1 MTNKKV
7 DLFKASKAMSERVSD
22 YMNKKVWG
30 IVLKTRYQIELGKAE
45 NRKDFWVSENDRIKA
60 ETGENKYVQE
70 IENVK
75 AEIISLQAKYDDQR
89 QKEATFTYTDA
100 DKTFYKLYEKAEDKE
115 AVLKAIRQWFAPY
128 KLVDIEGSTLEE
140 SIFDAITG
148 DRRASARTI
157 INSGAT
163 KFTQKRSKNDVL
175 GLFYGRLSEL
185 MLEAGTLKPSEIPE
199 DVREQF
205 APKKKTKKSK

>member
-7 DLFKASKAMSERVSD
+7 DLFKASEAMSERVSD

-30 IVLKTRYQIELGKAE
+30 IVLKTRYQFDLAKAE
-45 NRKDFWVSENDRIKA
+45 KRQEFWVSENDRLKKK
-60 ETGENKYVQE
+60 TGENKYVQE
-70 IENVK
+70 IEDIK
-75 AEIISLQAKYDDQR
+75 AEIVELQTKYEDQR
-89 QKEATFTYTDA
+89 QKEATFAYTDA

-115 AVLKAIRQWFAPY
+115 SVLKAVRQWFAPY

-140 SIFDAITG
+140 SIYDAITG

-175 GLFYGRLSEL
+175 GLFYSRLSEL

-205 APKKKTKKSK
+205 APKKKAKKSK

>member
-30 IVLKTRYQIELGKAE
+30 IVLKTRYQFDLAKAE
-45 NRKDFWVSENDRIKA
+45 KRQEFWVSENDRLKK

-70 IENVK
+70 IEDIQ
-75 AEIISLQAKYDDQR
+75 AEIVELQTKYEDQR
-89 QKEATFTYTDA
+89 QKEATFAYTDA

-115 AVLKAIRQWFAPY
+115 SVLKAVRQWFAPY

-140 SIFDAITG
+140 SIYDAITG
-148 DRRASARTI
+148 NRHASARTI

-205 APKKKTKKSK
+205 APKKKAKKSK

>member
-7 DLFKASKAMSERVSD
+7 NLFKASKAMSERVSD

-30 IVLKTRYQIELGKAE
+30 IVLKTRYQFDLAKAE
-45 NRKDFWVSENDRIKA
+45 KRQEFWVSENDRLKK

-70 IENVK
+70 IEDIK
-75 AEIISLQAKYDDQR
+75 AEIVELQTKYEDQR
-89 QKEATFTYTDA
+89 QKEATFAYTDA

-115 AVLKAIRQWFAPY
+115 SVLKAVRQWFAPY

-140 SIFDAITG
+140 SIYDAITG
-148 DRRASARTI
+148 NRRASARTI

-205 APKKKTKKSK
+205 APKKKAKKSK

>member
-1 MTNKKV
+1 MKNKKV
-7 DLFKASKAMSERVSD
+7 DLFKASKDMSERVSD

-45 NRKDFWVSENDRIKA
+45 NRKDFWTSENDRIKA
-60 ETGENKYVQE
+60 ETGENKYAQE

-75 AEIISLQAKYDDQR
+75 AEIVSLQAKYDHQR
-89 QKEATFTYTDA
+89 QKEATFAYTDA
-100 DKTFYKLYEKAEDKE
+100 DKTFYKLYEKADNKE

-157 INSGAT
+157 VNSGAT

-199 DVREQF
+199 DVRDQF
-205 APKKKTKKSK
+205 APKKKAKKSK

>member
-30 IVLKTRYQIELGKAE
+30 IVLKTRYQLKLAKAE
-45 NRKDFWVSENDRIKA
+45 KRQEFWTFENNRSKE
-60 ETGENKYVQE
+60 ETGENKYAQE
-70 IENVK
+70 IENIK
-75 AEIISLQAKYDDQR
+75 AEIIELQAKYEDQR
-89 QKEATFTYTDA
+89 QKEATFAYIDA
-100 DKTFYKLYEKAEDKE
+100 DKTFYKIYEKAEDKE
-115 AVLKAIRQWFAPY
+115 GVLKAIRQWFAPY

-140 SIFDAITG
+140 SIYDAITG

-199 DVREQF
+199 DVRDQF
-205 APKKKTKKSK
+205 APKKKAKKSK